1 MIQRFLLSA
10 AFVFIVLIPAV
21 FSQEVKSEPKLFDTI
36 GPIVVDGFARRLDAF
51 MEKLQNDREVNAAII
66 TYRGADELPSTFDIP
81 ADRIIRNYIR
91 FRNFDLSRITF
102 IDGGFR
108 ARTNTELWIVPPGG
122 DLPMSSD
129 SIPRPTLPKKTTF
142 LFDRQTVD
150 DRYFPP
156 YSSDFDEY
164 LLPQVKAKFDR
175 EREEAEAEK
184 RKVDHDY
191 SRTENNKENSDEFE
205 LADPPFSWFDAKFAA
220 VLAREKDFT
229 GVLVYYANGSKYD
242 LNAVRSLIDEA
253 RSRMAA
259 DAGIPESRI
268 KIHYGGFRSFLEVEF
283 WIKPKAGKFPTA
295 TPDDPSDYESEEETE
310 DIS

>member
-1 MIQRFLLSA
+1 MIQKLILFAALFFLLFVTA
-10 AFVFIVLIPAV
+10 AFP
-21 FSQEVKSEPKLFDTI
+21 QEVEREPQKLDQFGRIAECDF
-36 GPIVVDGFARRLDAF
+36 GARLD
-51 MEKLQNDREVNAAII
+51 KLMVTLQENPGYTGAII
-66 TYRGADELPSTFDIP
+66 TYRGADELPSTYDEP
-81 ADRIIRNYIR
+81 ADRFIRR
-91 FRNFDLSRITF
+91 QFAFRNFDVSRVTF

-108 ARTNTELWIVPPGG
+108 KSRFTELWIVPPGG

-150 DRYFPP
+150 DGYFPP

-164 LLPQVKAKFDR
+164 LLRHVKAKFDK

-184 RKVDHDY
+184 RKVDPDY
-191 SRTENNKENSDEFE
+191 SRTENNKEFSDEFE
-205 LADPPFSWFDAKFAA
+205 LADPRFSWFDAKFAA
-220 VLAREKDFT
+220 VLARERDFT

-253 RSRMAA
+253 RSRMAT

-268 KIHYGGFRSFLEVEF
+268 KIHYGGFRYLLEVEF

-295 TPDDPSDYESEEETE
+295 TPDDPSDYESEEETD